1 MMAPKEIIH
10 IGQLEIRFLLDG
22 DDTAGT
28 LVMFELLV
36 PPGARVPAPHYH
48 ECVDETAY
56 GLDGILDLTVAGQR
70 IEIGPGDRYFIPRG
84 AVHQFLNA
92 ELEPSRTLFTL
103 SPASIGPAYFREI
116 AALLASGPPDPVK
129 MAEVMHRHGL
139 IVVPAKSLS

>member
-22 DDTAGT
+22 DDTADS

-48 ECVDETAY
+48 ERVDETAY
-56 GLDGILDLTVAGQR
+56 GLDGVLDLTVSGRR
-70 IEIGPGDRYFIPRG
+70 IEIGPGARCFIPRG

-92 ELEPSRTLFTL
+92 GLKPSRTLFVL
-103 SPASIGPAYFREI
+103 SPALIGPAYFRDI
-116 AALLASGPPDPVK
+116 AALLANGPPDPAQ
-129 MAEVMHRHGL
+129 MAEIMHRHGL
-139 IVVPAKSLS
+139 IVVPQSA